1 MTIGVF
7 AIFFTQIVSFWR
19 SVFAVLLLYLT
30 CGFSWFHWTWIFLVN
45 LLTCYLKGITIPV
58 GGDIWEVTLRCP
70 CCVPHSLEGLNRVL
84 RIQILMSLGLLDPHP
99 DLLFTSTD
107 PDPPSDHSIIK
118 QNSKINL
125 DLYCFVTFN
134 GFLFLKNDVNVQC
147 SACRSVGL
155 VCLSTS
161 RIRIRIC

>member
-1 MTIGVF
+1 MKVCF
-7 AIFFTQIVSFWR
+7 CSAFVVLDMWFFMVSLNLNF
-19 SVFAVLLLYLT
+19 FGQFTYLLLEGYNN
-30 CGFSWFHWTWIFLVN
+30 S
-45 LLTCYLKGITIPV
+45 
-58 GGDIWEVTLRCP
+58 GDIWEVTLRCP

-84 RIQILMSLGLLDPHP
+84 RIRILMSLGLLDPHP

-107 PDPPSDHSIIK
+107 PDPPSDPSIIK

-147 SACRSVGL
+147 SACGSVGL